1 MAWSN
6 IWVLSNS
13 RRGRVARFS
22 EQGFPQYDWRMTGS
36 FADALRITDDVV
48 IEQRELTWRFSRAS
62 GPGGQGV
69 NTTDSRVELSW
80 NLDESAGLSERL
92 KDRVRGRLRG
102 RIRNGAITV
111 VASEQRSQRQ
121 NRQAALNRF
130 SRLLASALASPPK
143 RRRPSRPSRSAV
155 ERRLAAKRRRG
166 QVKGKRQRPA
176 FDD

>member
-1 MAWSN
+1 M
-6 IWVLSNS
+6 
-13 RRGRVARFS
+13 S
-22 EQGFPQYDWRMTGS
+22 ES
-36 FADALRITDDVV
+36 HADALRITDGVV
-48 IEQRELTWRFSRAS
+48 IEQREITWRFSRAS

-80 NLDESAGLSERL
+80 TLEESAALSERL
-92 KDRVRGRLRG
+92 KDRVRGRLGG
-102 RIRNGAITV
+102 RLRDGAITV

-121 NRQAALNRF
+121 NRQAALRRF
-130 SRLLASALASPPK
+130 SRLLASALAPPPK

-166 QVKGKRQRPA
+166 QVKGHRQRPS